1 MSKEA
6 KDVDGQMSLFD
17 MMNGA
22 SGSQASDKP
31 SGYKMAG
38 SDEILSAID
47 NLMGTSSA
55 EKADATEEDGLP
67 YEETPPAPDLTT
79 MDVKKFHIPEDDDV
93 VEIIYEEGDLVSPIY
108 ASDREFVV
116 LSQKDRMV
124 LVQDPKSKDT
134 HEMALADLKRVH
146 HYGLIFDMDGTL
158 WDSSEAVAA
167 SWTEVLSRYPETE
180 GQVIT
185 AADVQAVMG
194 QTMTDI
200 QKHFGF
206 TSQIM
211 KECMTYENAY
221 LEEHGAVLYP
231 QLAETLQKLSNLM
244 PLYIVSNC
252 QKGYIEAFLK
262 WSGLEKH
269 FKDHLCFG
277 DNNKGKDRNI
287 KKIAKYHSLTDYFY
301 VGDIENDYN
310 ATVAAGG
317 TFIYASYGFGE
328 APLAKYHIDSI
339 AELPDLMKDILDQE

>member
-1 MSKEA
+1 
-6 KDVDGQMSLFD
+6 
-17 MMNGA
+17 
-22 SGSQASDKP
+22 
-31 SGYKMAG
+31 MAG

-47 NLMGTSSA
+47 NLMGSSSA
-55 EKADATEEDGLP
+55 EEADDTEEDGLP

-185 AADVQAVMG
+185 PADVQAVMG

-262 WSGLEKH
+262 WSGLEKY

-328 APLAKYHIDSI
+328 APLAEYRIDSI